1 MHAACSQE
9 GRHTQRPGL
18 PAVSP
23 APGQPPHAHKM
34 GYVHKPPHSRTEGPD
49 PCQGKRREGHVLG
62 GDSRRWGPEEGGRQQ
77 TGWPAAQTDN
87 IITKMGMEIFKD
99 AVAAP
104 STELWPGCI
113 FLPGNAWSPGA
124 P

>member
-1 MHAACSQE
+1 MGAGEE
-9 GRHTQRPGL
+9 GSKPGGL
-18 PAVSP
+18 PP
-23 APGQPPHAHKM
+23 
-34 GYVHKPPHSRTEGPD
+34 
-49 PCQGKRREGHVLG
+49 
-62 GDSRRWGPEEGGRQQ
+62 RQ
-77 TGWPAAQTDN
+77 T
-87 IITKMGMEIFKD
+87 IITKMGMEMEIFKD

>member
-1 MHAACSQE
+1 MPLALKRADTLRDPGCLRSLLLPDNHHKHTKWGTYTSPRMREQRVRTPARESAE
-9 GRHTQRPGL
+9 KGMFLGETAGGGGRRREDGSKPGGL
-18 PAVSP
+18 PP
-23 APGQPPHAHKM
+23 
-34 GYVHKPPHSRTEGPD
+34 
-49 PCQGKRREGHVLG
+49 
-62 GDSRRWGPEEGGRQQ
+62 RQ
-77 TGWPAAQTDN
+77 T